1 MKYLWDT
8 PNYFVYASIDF
19 WDISNY
25 FGNTPKPDKLYKT
38 QK

>member
-8 PNYFVYASIDF
+8 SNYFVYASIDL

-25 FGNTPKPDKLYKT
+25 FGNTPKPDKSYKT

>member
-1 MKYLWDT
+1 MKYLWGT
-8 PNYFVYASIDF
+8 PNYFVYASIHL